1 MKVGI
6 LGSGAIGG
14 FIGGLLKAD
23 SSSNVQVLFFSQSR
37 FINSCSQHEMT
48 ISSSILRKDFK
59 INKENLSITQ
69 DLKELITCDVIL
81 ICLKSQLTE
90 TIGTD
95 LAKVLQANPLQKS
108 LLLIS
113 FQNGIRNPSIL
124 RAVLKETSP
133 FIEILAGMVAF
144 NVVWDIEANVFQQ
157 TTSGGLFIEKS
168 KTNIEKEIST
178 ALKKTGL
185 SVVVSGNLPNI
196 LYGKLLVNLMNPINA
211 LSGLT
216 MGETLSNRE
225 YRLIWSACMD
235 EGLFIYRSA
244 GINPAGVLRLP
255 VSMKVVSF
263 ILKQPNFIYNIIQ
276 KSQKITGKG
285 YFSMAQDIRNGQK
298 TEIDFIN
305 GEIVTLARSL
315 GLSAPLN
322 QKIVELIKQ
331 VELLPVGTFKGYSSK
346 ELKAKLSMPEND
358 TNDLKQFI
366 LFLVFLC
373 FSYIILIFIQK

>member
-185 SVVVSGNLPNI
+185 SVVVSDNLPNI